1 MDQVIIRVD
10 KKDYDIR
17 DCKELD
23 RMEYY
28 HSLSKGQIVA
38 LLELYVKDQFGQM

>member
-10 KKDYDIR
+10 KQDYDIR
-17 DCKELD
+17 DCTAEM
-23 RMEYY
+23 RESFY
-28 HSLSKGQIVA
+28 HTQSKGQLMS